1 MSDAIQPPGQNQPNV
16 LAYSSAP
23 SRPSGWQI
31 LLRAFLFLMGIAGG
45 IVGTLLLGL
54 FLFGHSGYDY
64 RHSAGPQATWPAII
78 FFAIL
83 VAAFASCVLVFR
95 RFRRPAKWL
104 LMGLFIAAGFASL
117 AEGFCFLNQ

>member
-1 MSDAIQPPGQNQPNV
+1 MVPSERPQILSYAPT
-16 LAYSSAP
+16 P

-31 LLRAFLFLMGIAGG
+31 VLRTLLFLLGSAGG
-45 IVGTLLLGL
+45 MGSMALLGL
-54 FLFGHSGYDY
+54 FLFSHSGYDY
-64 RHSAGPQATWPAII
+64 RHSSGPQATWPAIL

-83 VAAFASCVLVFR
+83 VASFTACVLVFR
-95 RFRRPAKWL
+95 RFRKAVKWL